1 MLSEAAPP
9 PPPRAPLSLG
19 RRQVATLA
27 QAAESF
33 AGGESKVVRLM
44 LGDPVRLAPGC
55 AYMLA
60 ALIRGTDG
68 YCCEDC
74 MGVVVAGGVR
84 IKFGE
89 WESANG
95 TNECR
100 GQFPELYIRPL

>member
-1 MLSEAAPP
+1 MN
-9 PPPRAPLSLG
+9 LG
-19 RRQVATLA
+19 AQVAQLA
-27 QAAESF
+27 QTAESF
-33 AGGESKVVRLM
+33 AGGGDARVVRLM
-44 LGDPVRLAPGC
+44 LSDPVRLVPGS

-74 MGVVVAGGVR
+74 MGLVVAGGVR
-84 IKFGE
+84 VKFCE